1 MKIKVISW
9 KIFFLCLFVLYGGI
23 VVNADE
29 QTWDLTDNF
38 SSSSSES
45 SVVWS
50 ADNVTMVL
58 DKAESYTAAN
68 NYLGGI
74 DGHTRV
80 YLGQTMSFIPA
91 DNVEISSIKLTSTSN
106 VYANKPMTWYN
117 AKASVE
123 NTVITVKPE
132 NKTSAVSVTFKEA
145 TRFTEVVVTY
155 SVTKT
160 VSSISLSGN
169 YPTTFYVDD
178 TFSYEGIVVTASFD
192 DNSTADVTQKATF
205 SIPDLS
211 FTGTKTVTV
220 SYRGQ
225 SADYTITVKEK
236 PSYNISFS
244 ENGTVS
250 EPVEYVRGE
259 TIVFPEITPPEGYT
273 FMGWTTAE
281 VPVQQAEAP
290 ELVNT
295 STAKAFG
302 NTTYYAV
309 YAVKSG
315 ETAVSYEDVLTR
327 DVTGITGTNYSSF
340 LGKKVKSDAEYAG
353 NCAGGN
359 SSIQLRST
367 NNNSGIVSTISGG
380 KVKKVQVTWNSNT
393 ASGRTLVIYGSNTAY
408 NSASDLYEKDIR
420 GEQLGSIVCGTSTEL
435 IIDGDFAYIGMRSS
449 SGAVYL
455 AKIIIAWDSN
465 VSTYSNYCTLVSVP
479 TVDVSVSSVGYSTL
493 YYGDRALK
501 VPVGVTAT
509 TYSVNGNT
517 LTESKVYEAGT
528 IIPAGEAVVIK
539 ASAGT
544 YEFAVSTASATK
556 DERNSLR
563 GSDEAEETTGGTLY
577 YALTLNKQN
586 DPKSVGFYWMNETGT
601 AFTNGAHK
609 AYLALDG
616 SLGGGAQA
624 KSSYLFSEVT
634 TGINGAEN
642 VAHDAIQEGYNLNGQ
657 RVSQGYRGIVIVNG
671 RKYIAK

>member
-244 ENGTVS
+244 ENGTIS
-250 EPVEYVRGE
+250 ESVEYVRGE
-259 TIVFPEITPPEGYT
+259 TIVFPEITPPEGYC

-281 VPVQQAEAP
+281 LPVQQTAP
-290 ELVNT
+290 EFVNT
-295 STAKAFG
+295 TDAKATD
-302 NTTYYAV
+302 NTTFYAV

-315 ETAVSYEDVLTR
+315 EALTSVTDVLTR
-327 DVTGITGTNYSSF
+327 EVTGITGRNYSSF
-340 LGKKVKSDAEYAG
+340 SGKKVTSDAVYVG

-359 SSIQLRST
+359 NSIQLRSSD
-367 NNNSGIVSTISGG
+367 NSGIVSTTSGG
-380 KVKKVQVTWNSNT
+380 KVKKIAVTWNPNT
-393 ASGRTLVIYGSNTAY
+393 ASGRTLYIYGSNTAY
-408 NSASDLYEKDIR
+408 KSASDVYSLSKR
-420 GEQLGSIVCGTSTEL
+420 GTKLGSIVCGTSAEL
-435 IIDGDFAYIGMRSS
+435 LIDGNYDYIGMRSYENAMYLTDISITWES
-449 SGAVYL
+449 SVC
-455 AKIIIAWDSN
+455 S
-465 VSTYSNYCTLVSVP
+465 YSNYCTLVSIPTISVP
-479 TVDVSVSSVGYSTL
+479 VSGVGYATL
-493 YYGDRALK
+493 YYRNRALK
-501 VPVGVTAT
+501 VPSGVTAK
-509 TYSVNGNT
+509 TYKVVGGK
-517 LTESKVYEAGT
+517 LTESKTYSAGEV
-528 IIPAGEAVVIK
+528 IPKDEAVVLK
-539 ASAGT
+539 GAKGEYT
-544 YEFAVSTASATK
+544 FTATTVEAEK
-556 DERNSLR
+556 DADNQLR
-563 GSDEAEETTGGTLY
+563 GTDEAEMTTGGNYY
-577 YALTLNKQN
+577 YALQASSK
-586 DPKSVGFYWMNETGT
+586 DGKHGPGMYWMNSTGS
-601 AFTNGAHK
+601 AFENGAHK
-609 AYLALDG
+609 AYMALQEKFAEAQGLA
-616 SLGGGAQA
+616 
-624 KSSYLFSEVT
+624 KEFYLFDDAT
-634 TGINGAEN
+634 TGISGI
-642 VAHDAIQEGYNLNGQ
+642 DATETNDHTEMYNLNGQ
-657 RVSQGYRGIVIVNG
+657 RVGRGYKGVVIKNG
-671 RKYIAK
+671 KKSLVK